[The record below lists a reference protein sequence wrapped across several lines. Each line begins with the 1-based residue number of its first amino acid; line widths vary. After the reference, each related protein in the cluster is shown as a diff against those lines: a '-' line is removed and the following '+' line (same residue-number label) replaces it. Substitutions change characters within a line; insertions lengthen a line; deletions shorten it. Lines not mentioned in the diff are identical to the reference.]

1 MKVLLISAATP
12 DTFWSFKHV
21 LPFVFRRA
29 AFPPL
34 GLLTVAGMLPNDWQ
48 LRLIDLNTT
57 RLRDVDIEW
66 ADYVF
71 LSAMIV
77 QADSAREVAIQCRSK
92 QRTVIAGGPLFTTSH
107 ARFPE
112 IHHFVIGE
120 AENVMPALVSDM
132 ESGSLKAIYSSSSRP
147 DITHKH
153 QHRAGT
159 SSSCGSTPRCRCSS
173 RGVVLLT
180 VNSATSLL

>member
-1 MKVLLISAATP
+1 MAEEHAGMERASAALLAGWARSSYRDLLKKGVSMKVLLVAAATP

-34 GLLTVAGMLPNDWQ
+34 GLLTVAGMLPKDWQ

-77 QADSAREVAIQCRSK
+77 QSASAREVANRCKSK

-107 ARFPE
+107 TRFPE
-112 IHHFVIGE
+112 IHHFVLGE
-120 AENVMPALVSDM
+120 A
-132 ESGSLKAIYSSSSRP
+132 
-147 DITHKH
+147 
-153 QHRAGT
+153 
-159 SSSCGSTPRCRCSS
+159 
-173 RGVVLLT
+173 
-180 VNSATSLL
+180 